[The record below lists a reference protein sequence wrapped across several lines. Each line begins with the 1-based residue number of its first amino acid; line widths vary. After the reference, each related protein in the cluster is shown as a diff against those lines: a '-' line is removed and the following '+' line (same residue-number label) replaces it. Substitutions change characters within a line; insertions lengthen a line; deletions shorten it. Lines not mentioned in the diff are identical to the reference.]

1 LKNSN
6 KIEQLYNDYCSK
18 FKNPPKADKELSKMV
33 LTRLESMK
41 KELDSQMAKILN
53 AFEPHLKFYDAMMAG
68 IETQN
73 QVDETISINGKQR
86 GVIRMDGKSPVVTEA
101 TKRYIGECAIETI
114 ANLEK
119 ATSPITWMSANGEVA
134 LRHLEVLQETRIPW
148 SATYEN
154 GNIVYTNTKPL
165 PPDAKTLLSSLLWR
179 QGQGNVLALDQKT
192 GQARIVLTPE
202 NRMRFFEAFRENEVI
217 QVKRNIW
224 Q

>member
-1 LKNSN
+1 
-6 KIEQLYNDYCSK
+6 
-18 FKNPPKADKELSKMV
+18 
-33 LTRLESMK
+33 
-41 KELDSQMAKILN
+41 
-53 AFEPHLKFYDAMMAG
+53 
-68 IETQN
+68 
-73 QVDETISINGKQR
+73 
-86 GVIRMDGKSPVVTEA
+86 
-101 TKRYIGECAIETI
+101 
-114 ANLEK
+114 
-119 ATSPITWMSANGEVA
+119 MSANGEVA

>member
-1 LKNSN
+1 
-6 KIEQLYNDYCSK
+6 
-18 FKNPPKADKELSKMV
+18 
-33 LTRLESMK
+33 
-41 KELDSQMAKILN
+41 
-53 AFEPHLKFYDAMMAG
+53 
-68 IETQN
+68 
-73 QVDETISINGKQR
+73 
-86 GVIRMDGKSPVVTEA
+86 
-101 TKRYIGECAIETI
+101 
-114 ANLEK
+114 
-119 ATSPITWMSANGEVA
+119 MSANGEVA

-179 QGQGNVLALDQKT
+179 QGQNNVLAFDEKT

-202 NRMRFFEAFRENEVI
+202 NRMRFFESFRENEVI